1 MSFEALIARAN
12 AIRDARDSDR
22 YHGPKDV
29 ARGIATEAA
38 ELLPHFRFLSEEQT
52 HAALADAPG
61 REAVENE
68 LADVPFFVLRFAQ
81 HLGVDPAGV
90 LNRKLAKNAARYPV
104 KKARGRN
111 AKYTEL

>member
-12 AIRDARDSDR
+12 AIPDARDWRQFHD
-22 YHGPKDV
+22 PKELMLSLCL
-29 ARGIATEAA
+29 EAA